1 MWPRT
6 SRRRPRW
13 GKLLSF
19 TGLLEH
25 TYTVK
30 ELPSMIDIATMG
42 HNNNHLSQNILP
54 LDIASLQDHFWFVLC

>member
-1 MWPRT
+1 MWPHT
-6 SRRRPRW
+6 SQLRPRR

-30 ELPSMIDIATMG
+30 ELPSMIDRATMG
-42 HNNNHLSQNILP
+42 HINNHLTKYCP
-54 LDIASLQDHFWFVLC
+54 LI